1 MFRRFLFALMGF
13 LLTINMA
20 WAATD
25 ANTATKE
32 DLDKIKGI
40 GPAIAQKIV
49 DERQKNG
56 PFKSLDDLQ
65 KRVAGVGEGSVKKM
79 AAEGL
84 TVGGGSTAQAADD
97 RAAKKPAKKEVQA
110 VADKPATAASE
121 AAVKPQADAKMA
133 KAAKAEAKAAKASEA
148 KAAKAAMADD
158 AASAAGDKKPRK
170 SKKDA
175 AASAAKP

>member
-1 MFRRFLFALMGF
+1 MFRKVLFALMSL

-32 DLDKIKGI
+32 ELDKIKGI

-49 DERQKNG
+49 DEQQKNG

-65 KRVAGVGEGSVKKM
+65 KRVSGIGQASVNKM

-84 TVGGGSTAQAADD
+84 TVGGGSTARAADD
-97 RAAKKPAKKEVQA
+97 TAAKKPAKKEA
-110 VADKPATAASE
+110 RAAAEKPATAASE
-121 AAVKPQADAKMA
+121 AAVKPQADIKMA

-148 KAAKAAMADD
+148 KAAKAAKADEE
-158 AASAAGDKKPRK
+158 ASAAADKKPRK